1 MSDRFERLL
10 HGLIGLDAESV
21 GQVVIERAVRQRVAA
36 LGCADEDAY
45 WPQLQASAAEQQALV
60 EAVVVPETWFFR
72 YPESF
77 VALAQLARE
86 RIGLIMG
93 VRPLRILS
101 LPCSSGEE
109 PYSIAMALL
118 DAGLPGDSF
127 RIDAMD
133 ISELILLRA
142 GRALYGRNSFR
153 GDDLSFRDRYFVET
167 PEGFQLQDAVRR
179 KVRLLAGNLL
189 APGLLAGEA
198 PYDFVFCRN
207 LLIYFDRPTQQSVA
221 AVLQRLM
228 RDDGALFIGPAEAS
242 LFSQVGMQALN
253 IPLAF
258 VFRRASDKAPRPAA
272 SLSQAS
278 PATSA
283 RARVAAP
290 VAARNKPPVRRVP
303 AETPA
308 PLTTGA
314 GDAALAE
321 IATLAN
327 AGRSAEARAACERYL
342 AANGPT
348 AQAFYW
354 MGLLSDVAG
363 RSSEAQDYYRK
374 TLYLAPKHAEALA
387 HLSALLAARG
397 DLAGAKR
404 LQQRAGRG
412 VSRDDR

>member
-21 GQVVIERAVRQRVAA
+21 GQVVIERAVRQRVAD

-45 WPQLQASAAEQQALV
+45 WLQLQVSSLEQQALV

-86 RIGLIMG
+86 RVAQIMG

-118 DAGLPGDSF
+118 DAGLPGDTF

-133 ISELILLRA
+133 ISELILVRA
-142 GRALYGRNSFR
+142 QRALYGRNSFR
-153 GDDLSFRDRYFVET
+153 GDNLSFRDRHFVET
-167 PEGFQLQDAVRR
+167 PEGFQLKDEVRR

-258 VFRRASDKAPRPAA
+258 VFRRAVDKAPVPTAA
-272 SLSQAS
+272 PPQAV
-278 PATSA
+278 PA
-283 RARVAAP
+283 RARGAAP
-290 VAARNKPPVRRVP
+290 AP
-303 AETPA
+303 AYQPAMPRTPA
-308 PLTTGA
+308 SAPRPQATGES
-314 GDAALAE
+314 ALEE
-321 IATLAN
+321 IASLAN
-327 AGRSAEARAACERYL
+327 AGHSDEARSACERYL
-342 AANGPT
+342 AAHGPT
-348 AQAFYW
+348 AQVFYW
-354 MGLLSDVAG
+354 LGLLSDVAG
-363 RSSEAQDYYRK
+363 CSSEAQGYYRK
-374 TLYLAPKHAEALA
+374 ALYLAPRHAEAIA

-397 DLAGAKR
+397 DLAGARR

-412 VSRDDR
+412 VSRDER